1 MAGRF
6 ELMILITGLMT
17 LAFMLACVST
27 GTDNWITVGQTGKDA
42 DVISLN
48 IEQGLFE
55 KCVSKKMRSR
65 TRSNNCYSLY
75 QGYGGYTMKS
85 WEKAVAGLMVTSAL
99 LMGLVVI
106 FSGYLMLRTNGKSG
120 ILSDVSPVII
130 GNIAAILQVVALA
143 VYNSKYEVLRK
154 SLVHE
159 SKQEDFAD
167 TDVDFGYSFYVGWMA
182 VLVQFFSIFFF
193 FIFKAWL
200 KQKEENRQ
208 RKNLQY
214 KMPEFST

>member
-85 WEKAVAGLMVTSAL
+85 KSS
-99 LMGLVVI
+99 I
-106 FSGYLMLRTNGKSG
+106 FSRGRSTVLDINL
-120 ILSDVSPVII
+120 IL
-130 GNIAAILQVVALA
+130 AALGQVV
-143 VYNSKYEVLRK
+143 SGKYKISNNPRHTHSVLK
-154 SLVHE
+154 VIDSDILLHMICTV
-159 SKQEDFAD
+159 
-167 TDVDFGYSFYVGWMA
+167 
-182 VLVQFFSIFFF
+182 
-193 FIFKAWL
+193 
-200 KQKEENRQ
+200 
-208 RKNLQY
+208 
-214 KMPEFST
+214 